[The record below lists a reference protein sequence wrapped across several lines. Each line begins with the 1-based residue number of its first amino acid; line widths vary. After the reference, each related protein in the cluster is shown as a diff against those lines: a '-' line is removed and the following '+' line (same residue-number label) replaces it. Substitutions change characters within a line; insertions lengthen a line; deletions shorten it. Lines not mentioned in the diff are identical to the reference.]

1 MFAYLSFI
9 SADSRLERGGE
20 GKILGS
26 REARGERGNNG
37 RGGATFPPLSARLR
51 SLHARRACH
60 KSSLPVPFQAHVT
73 QSTLLKVDDDDDD
86 DFCDDGDNDDDKDLS
101 SLISIT

>member
-9 SADSRLERGGE
+9 SADSLLERGGE
-20 GKILGS
+20 EKILGS

-37 RGGATFPPLSARLR
+37 RGGATFSPSLFAFALSPRARP
-51 SLHARRACH
+51 
-60 KSSLPVPFQAHVT
+60 KSSLSVPFLALVT

-86 DFCDDGDNDDDKDLS
+86 FCDDGDDDDDNDLS